1 MEDIDKENK
10 KRNGFEMLSDFFSN
24 LDDSSTIDKD
34 KHGSY
39 NIDLSW
45 FFTENL
51 QREIIQKTVSRLM
64 KESNPEY
71 ESRCKKNNRDVNDIN
86 KISIRVSPKNGL
98 SFSFKGA
105 DNWSRLQICNAKDY
119 NFKVPTIDVQKF
131 KNEIG
136 KTIASEP
143 NPDYTPFLNGLDDTL
158 NTACENFINYYKYLK
173 EEKDKNTVYSC
184 VVSVPDVPK
193 PVGNG
198 TKRPNNESGEQSTRK
213 NEIIPFS
220 ERAEIL
226 KKQKPIYTINV
237 GERKLNGEIEP
248 NAYST
253 FVYSNLLDGIQSPDK
268 GYMFICE
275 PISGER
281 TTRVFYISPEE
292 WKKYQHKNITENFG
306 TILSSK
312 LGQPLS
318 IFAKEKGT
326 TTIAHTNSE
335 AYKDKIDLYLHG
347 TRGKTMTVLKI
358 YQERI
363 RKLYNNPDL
372 NLPYYV
378 PRVSASDVGDLGIS
392 ESGKIDRTAQNIIAK
407 SKENN
412 KAHIEL

>member
-131 KNEIG
+131 KNEIC

-226 KKQKPIYTINV
+226 KKTKTNIYYKCW
-237 GERKLNGEIEP
+237 G
-248 NAYST
+248 
-253 FVYSNLLDGIQSPDK
+253 
-268 GYMFICE
+268 
-275 PISGER
+275 
-281 TTRVFYISPEE
+281 
-292 WKKYQHKNITENFG
+292 KKIKWGN
-306 TILSSK
+306 
-312 LGQPLS
+312 
-318 IFAKEKGT
+318 
-326 TTIAHTNSE
+326 
-335 AYKDKIDLYLHG
+335 
-347 TRGKTMTVLKI
+347 
-358 YQERI
+358 
-363 RKLYNNPDL
+363 
-372 NLPYYV
+372 
-378 PRVSASDVGDLGIS
+378 
-392 ESGKIDRTAQNIIAK
+392 
-407 SKENN
+407 
-412 KAHIEL
+412 

>member
-1 MEDIDKENK
+1 
-10 KRNGFEMLSDFFSN
+10 
-24 LDDSSTIDKD
+24 
-34 KHGSY
+34 
-39 NIDLSW
+39 
-45 FFTENL
+45 
-51 QREIIQKTVSRLM
+51 M

-131 KNEIG
+131 KNEIC

>member
-131 KNEIG
+131 KNEIC

-292 WKKYQHKNITENFG
+292 WKKYQH
-306 TILSSK
+306 
-312 LGQPLS
+312 
-318 IFAKEKGT
+318 
-326 TTIAHTNSE
+326 
-335 AYKDKIDLYLHG
+335 Y
-347 TRGKTMTVLKI
+347 
-358 YQERI
+358 
-363 RKLYNNPDL
+363 
-372 NLPYYV
+372 
-378 PRVSASDVGDLGIS
+378 
-392 ESGKIDRTAQNIIAK
+392 
-407 SKENN
+407 
-412 KAHIEL
+412 

>member
-98 SFSFKGA
+98 SVSFKGA
-105 DNWSRLQICNAKDY
+105 DNWSKLQICNAKDY

-131 KNEIG
+131 KNEIC

-143 NPDYTPFLNGLDDTL
+143 NPDYTPFLKGLDDTL

-184 VVSVPDVPK
+184 VVSVPDILK
-193 PVGNG
+193 PDENG

-213 NEIIPFS
+213 NEIFPFS
-220 ERAEIL
+220 ERAKIL
-226 KKQKPIYTINV
+226 KK
-237 GERKLNGEIEP
+237 
-248 NAYST
+248 
-253 FVYSNLLDGIQSPDK
+253 
-268 GYMFICE
+268 
-275 PISGER
+275 
-281 TTRVFYISPEE
+281 
-292 WKKYQHKNITENFG
+292 
-306 TILSSK
+306 
-312 LGQPLS
+312 
-318 IFAKEKGT
+318 
-326 TTIAHTNSE
+326 
-335 AYKDKIDLYLHG
+335 
-347 TRGKTMTVLKI
+347 
-358 YQERI
+358 
-363 RKLYNNPDL
+363 
-372 NLPYYV
+372 
-378 PRVSASDVGDLGIS
+378 
-392 ESGKIDRTAQNIIAK
+392 
-407 SKENN
+407 
-412 KAHIEL
+412 